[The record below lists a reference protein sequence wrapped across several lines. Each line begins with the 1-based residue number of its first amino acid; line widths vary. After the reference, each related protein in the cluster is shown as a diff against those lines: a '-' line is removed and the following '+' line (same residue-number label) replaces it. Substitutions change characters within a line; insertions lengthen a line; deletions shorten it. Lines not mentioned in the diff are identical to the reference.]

1 MISSKFAITRLC
13 AGLALAV
20 AAVGSAGAAAQDTAR
35 YVVEFKPGMAAAARQ
50 ALAAAGGRIKLEI
63 IGGEAVAVELPKH
76 LVATLK
82 KHGAI
87 AEISEDAIRRP
98 FSLGAAPAVA
108 GESYQPG
115 QTIPYGINLVQANL
129 LSDVNTG
136 NRTLCII
143 DSGYDLQHED
153 LKDNNVTG
161 EFDTGTGWWY
171 TDETHH
177 GSHVAGT
184 IAAMN
189 NKNIGVVGV
198 NPNKKLHLHIV
209 KVFGEDGAW
218 TYSSNL
224 SNAAKKCQAAGANII
239 SMSLGGSLNNP
250 LESKTFQKLYDAG
263 ILSIAAAGNAGTTAK
278 SYPAGYTSVVSI
290 GAVDANKQWA
300 SFSQYNEDVELSGP
314 GVNVLSTVPMGTG
327 SDSSLTVGTTVYAPG
342 GMDGSPKGTVTAP
355 LADFGLGDAVN
366 TAVAGKICVIQRG
379 NIAFSDKVTNCQNS
393 GGVGAIVYNNV
404 AGGFGGT
411 LGGVATT
418 IPSVTASDT
427 EGASLEAS
435 LGQSATITVAASNY
449 AYFDGTSMATPHA
462 SGVAALVWS
471 YFPTCTNAQI
481 RVSLQKSAQDIGDAG
496 KDNKTGYGLIQAKA
510 AYSRIASKGCGK

>member
-1 MISSKFAITRLC
+1 MSISKFAITRLC

-20 AAVGSAGAAAQDTAR
+20 AAMGTANATASETAR
-35 YVVEFKPGMAAAARQ
+35 YVVEFKPGMAAAARK
-50 ALAAAGGRIKLEI
+50 ALAEAGGNVKLEI
-63 IGGEAVAVELPKH
+63 LGGEAVAIELPKKMI
-76 LVATLK
+76 ATLK

-87 AEISEDAIRRP
+87 AEISEDAIRVP
-98 FSLGAAPAVA
+98 FGLAPAVK
-108 GESYQPG
+108 GETYAAG
-115 QTIPYGINLVQANL
+115 QTIPYGITMVQADK
-129 LSDVNTG
+129 LSDVNAA
-136 NRTLCII
+136 NRTICII

-153 LKDNNVTG
+153 LKDNSVDG
-161 EFDTGTGWWY
+161 EYDTGTGWWY

-189 NKNIGVVGV
+189 NTGVGVVGI
-198 NPNKKLHLHIV
+198 NPNKKLHIHIV
-209 KVFGEDGAW
+209 KVFGADGAW
-218 TYSSNL
+218 TYSSTL
-224 SNAAKKCQAAGANII
+224 ANAAKKCQAAGANVIT
-239 SMSLGGSLNNP
+239 MSLGGSLNNP
-250 LESKTFQKLYDAG
+250 LESKTFQNLYDAG

-290 GAVDANKQWA
+290 AAVDSNKQWA
-300 SFSQYNEDVELSGP
+300 SFSQYNSDVELAAP

-327 SDSSLTVGTTVYAPG
+327 SNSTLVVGATTYAPG
-342 GMDGSPKGTVTAP
+342 GMDGSPKATVTAP

-427 EGASLEAS
+427 EGASLETK
-435 LGQSATITVAASNY
+435 LGQSATIAVTASNY

-471 YFPTCTNAQI
+471 YFPTCTNAQL
-481 RVSLQKSAQDIGDAG
+481 RASLEKSALDIGDAG

-510 AYSRIASKGCGK
+510 AYDRIAKKGCGK

>member
-1 MISSKFAITRLC
+1 MSISKFAFTRLC

-20 AAVGSAGAAAQDTAR
+20 AAIGTAAAATAAQETAR
-35 YVVEFKPGMAAAARQ
+35 YVVEFKPGMAAAARA
-50 ALAAAGGRIKLEI
+50 ALAQAGGRIKLEI
-63 IGGEAVAVELPKH
+63 IGGEAVAIELPKH
-76 LVATLK
+76 LVETLK

-87 AEISEDAIRRP
+87 AAISEDAIRVP
-98 FSLGAAPAVA
+98 FSTGAVA
-108 GESYQPG
+108 GEKYLAG
-115 QTIPYGINLVQANL
+115 QTVPYGITMVQANL
-129 LSDVNTG
+129 LSDANTA

-161 EFDTGTGWWY
+161 EFDSGTGWWY

-189 NKNIGVVGV
+189 NTGIGVVGV

-209 KVFGEDGAW
+209 KVFGADGAW
-218 TYSSNL
+218 TYSSTL
-224 SNAAKKCQAAGANII
+224 ANAAKKCQAAGANII
-239 SMSLGGSLNNP
+239 TMSLGGALNNP
-250 LESKTFQKLYDAG
+250 LESKTFQNLYDAG

-278 SYPAGYTSVVSI
+278 SYPAGYTSVMSI
-290 GAVDANKQWA
+290 AAVDSAKQWA
-300 SFSQYNEDVELSGP
+300 SFSQYNADVELAAP

-327 SDSSLTVGTTVYAPG
+327 SNSTLTVGATVYAPG
-342 GMDGSPKGTVTAP
+342 GMDGSPKATVTAP
-355 LADFGLGDAVN
+355 LADFGLGDTVN
-366 TAVAGKICVIQRG
+366 AAVAGKICVIQRG

-427 EGASLEAS
+427 EGSSLEAS
-435 LGQSATITVAASNY
+435 LGQSATIAVTASNY

-481 RVSLQKSAQDIGDAG
+481 RVSLQKSALDIGDPG

>member
-1 MISSKFAITRLC
+1 MSNSKFAFTRLC

-20 AAVGSAGAAAQDTAR
+20 AAIGSAAAAAQETAR
-35 YVVEFKPGMAAAARQ
+35 YVVEFKPGMAAAARA
-50 ALAAAGGRIKLEI
+50 ALAQAGGRIKLEI
-63 IGGEAVAVELPKH
+63 IGGEAVAIELPKH
-76 LVATLK
+76 LIETLK

-87 AEISEDAIRRP
+87 AAISEDAIRTP
-98 FSLGAAPAVA
+98 FSTAAVA
-108 GESYQPG
+108 GEKYLAG
-115 QTIPYGINLVQANL
+115 QTVPYGITMVQANL
-129 LSDVNTG
+129 LSDANTA

-189 NKNIGVVGV
+189 NKNVGVVGV

-209 KVFGEDGAW
+209 KVFGADGAW
-218 TYSSNL
+218 TYSSTL
-224 SNAAKKCQAAGANII
+224 ANAAKKCQAAGANII
-239 SMSLGGSLNNP
+239 TMSLGGSLNNP
-250 LESKTFQKLYDAG
+250 LESKTFQNLYDAG

-290 GAVDANKQWA
+290 AAVDSNKQWA
-300 SFSQYNEDVELSGP
+300 SFSQYNADVELAAP

-327 SDSSLTVGTTVYAPG
+327 SDSTLVVGATTYAPG
-342 GMDGSPKGTVTAP
+342 GMDGSPKATVTAP

-379 NIAFSDKVTNCQNS
+379 TIAFSDKVTNCQNS

-418 IPSVTASDT
+418 IPSVTAS
-427 EGASLEAS
+427 
-435 LGQSATITVAASNY
+435 NY

-481 RVSLQKSAQDIGDAG
+481 RVSLQKSALDIGDAG

-510 AYSRIASKGCGK
+510 AYDRIAKKGCGK